1 MGITVHKALKSIADH
16 DYDLARC
23 QNGVGFSG
31 RDSEFGNKLADFER
45 LSPKQELWAG
55 KLVRKYREQ
64 VAVNFNVAPGLK
76 GKARKA
82 AIENFLWSLEWQ
94 YQNPQPVA
102 PQRTIKAVLG
112 QNSGK
117 LKGFAVRFPYDQ
129 ALVETLKAK
138 VPYRTFDRSNPKDPK
153 WLVQGVA
160 ANSAGL
166 NYLVN
171 ECGFVVSEVAFEAL
185 WDLLQEKRA
194 A

>member
-1 MGITVHKALKSIADH
+1 MGFTIHEALKSIANH
-16 DYDLARC
+16 DTDLARC
-23 QNGVGFSG
+23 RNGVGFSG
-31 RDSEFGNKLADFER
+31 RDTEFGNKLADFGR

-55 KLVRKYREQ
+55 RLVRKYREQ
-64 VAVNFNVAPGLK
+64 VAGNFNVAPNLK
-76 GKARKA
+76 GKPRKD

-153 WLVQGVA
+153 WLVQVVA

-171 ECGFVVSEVAFEAL
+171 ECGFVASETAFEAL
-185 WDLLQEKRA
+185 WDLLSERKA